1 MTRLLSWLLQP
12 LTVGHGRPFAA
23 TLLAVFAALLFFPDH
38 SPFKTL
44 RVTLFDAYQ
53 KQLPRERISAPATI
67 VGIDE
72 ASLKALGQWPWPR
85 TRLASLI
92 ECIAA
97 FQPAAIGIDIIMPE
111 PDRMSPARLAE
122 SLSHINPALQQQL
135 LKLPDNDHVLAA
147 AIARTPG
154 VLGAAGFDYP
164 TPTTATTMR
173 TAPIMVRGGEAAPFV
188 RHFSAVLKSLPELE
202 NAASGQA
209 LLNTDLEKGVVR
221 RIPLIASVGEMLVP
235 SLSLELL
242 RVASGLPAISVV
254 AGPRGIVNVG
264 LGDIRVP
271 TEANGEAWVHFTP
284 FLPDRY
290 VSAIDVLSGRVSP
303 DVFHQKLVL
312 IGLTGLG
319 LIDTVTT
326 PRGERVPGVEVHAQ
340 FLENIFEQRFL
351 TRPVWLPWLELAA
364 LLVCSVILLIAMPTF
379 KPRLSIV
386 LALIIAVSLL
396 TCGVVLYH
404 TAGILFDA
412 ASLSISC
419 SVIFTC
425 LLAGTLIET
434 DRNRRAVQR
443 ALQVEREAAAR
454 VAGEMEAA
462 RRIQMGLLPQAA
474 AAFPGEARFDLEA
487 LIEPAREVGGDLY
500 DFYLLD
506 ENRLFFIVADVSDK
520 GLPASLFMAMT
531 KTTAKSVA
539 VREGQN
545 VDDILKRMN
554 AELSRENPEMMFVT
568 AFAAILDV
576 REGSLEYCI
585 AGHEAPWRIDT
596 AGVISRLKSRGN
608 PPLCAADDP
617 DYLRERVQLSP
628 GDAICV
634 ITDGITEAM
643 NASGELYGKTRV
655 TGLLEREGALP
666 SASSLVSRLRDDVR
680 AFVGSAEQSD
690 DLVVL
695 IIRWQGLA
703 ADQGL

>member
-1 MTRLLSWLLQP
+1 M
-12 LTVGHGRPFAA
+12 
-23 TLLAVFAALLFFPDH
+23 
-38 SPFKTL
+38 
-44 RVTLFDAYQ
+44 
-53 KQLPRERISAPATI
+53 
-67 VGIDE
+67 
-72 ASLKALGQWPWPR
+72 
-85 TRLASLI
+85 
-92 ECIAA
+92 
-97 FQPAAIGIDIIMPE
+97 
-111 PDRMSPARLAE
+111 
-122 SLSHINPALQQQL
+122 
-135 LKLPDNDHVLAA
+135 
-147 AIARTPG
+147 
-154 VLGAAGFDYP
+154 
-164 TPTTATTMR
+164 
-173 TAPIMVRGGEAAPFV
+173 
-188 RHFSAVLKSLPELE
+188 
-202 NAASGQA
+202 
-209 LLNTDLEKGVVR
+209 
-221 RIPLIASVGEMLVP
+221 
-235 SLSLELL
+235 
-242 RVASGLPAISVV
+242 ASGLPAIVV
-254 AGPRGIVNVG
+254 EAGPRGIVNVG

-271 TEANGEAWVHFTP
+271 TQANGETWVHFTP

-290 VSAIDVLSGRVSP
+290 VSAIDVLSGRVNP
-303 DVFHQKLVL
+303 DVFQQKLVL

-340 FLENIFEQRFL
+340 FLENIFDQRFL
-351 TRPVWLPWLELAA
+351 TRPVWIPWLELAT
-364 LLVCSVILLIAMPTF
+364 LLACGVILLVAIPTF

-386 LALIIAVSLL
+386 LAVILAVSLL
-396 TCGVVLYH
+396 TLGFFLYY

-412 ASLSISC
+412 ASLSMSC
-419 SVIFTC
+419 NIIFTC
-425 LLAGTLIET
+425 LLASTLIET

-474 AAFPGEARFDLEA
+474 TAFPGETRFDLEA

-531 KTTAKSVA
+531 KTTAKSAA

-545 VDDILKRMN
+545 VHDILKRMN
-554 AELSRENPEMMFVT
+554 AELARENPEMMFVT

-576 REGSLEYCI
+576 REGALEYCI
-585 AGHEAPWRIDT
+585 AGHDAPWRIDA
-596 AGVISRLKSRGN
+596 AGVVSRLKSKGN
-608 PPLCAADDP
+608 PALCAADDP
-617 DYLRERVQLSP
+617 DYLRERMHLSP

-643 NASGELYGKTRV
+643 NASGELYGKARV

-666 SASSLVSRLRDDVR
+666 SASTLVWRLRDDVR
-680 AFVGSAEQSD
+680 TFVGNAEQSD

-703 ADQGL
+703 AD